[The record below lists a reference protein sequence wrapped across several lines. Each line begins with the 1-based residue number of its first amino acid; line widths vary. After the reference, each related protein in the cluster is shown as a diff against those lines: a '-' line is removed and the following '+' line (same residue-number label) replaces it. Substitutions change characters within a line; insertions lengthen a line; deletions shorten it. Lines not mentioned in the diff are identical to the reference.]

1 MASHVEDKQPS
12 NKSVELDLS
21 SVSTIDISSDTE
33 ERLLNNT
40 TVTISDDE
48 GNFVSSASDSQVGDF
63 TWAKSPRP
71 ELYNFVGHS
80 PDKANGHVPPLQET
94 PTKRPHSPE
103 TVRPESVK
111 RKYEFDASSSDGD
124 ASQG

>member
-1 MASHVEDKQPS
+1 MASHVEDNKTL

-48 GNFVSSASDSQVGDF
+48 GNFVSNVSDSQVGDYSW
-63 TWAKSPRP
+63 TQSPRP
-71 ELYNFVGHS
+71 EIYNFKGQS
-80 PDKANGHVPPLQET
+80 PDKSNGFHLLET

-103 TVRPESVK
+103 LVLPDSVK
-111 RKYEFDASSSDGD
+111 RKYEFDVSSGTDDDG
-124 ASQG
+124 SQG